1 MKSQVDIAELFN
13 TFFTEI
19 GPNLSRN
26 VENTYEEFLCATYK
40 EFVFEETTSAH
51 IFSLL
56 SKLFKS
62 KATGLDNI
70 STKLLR
76 ESADL
81 IAVSY
86 IFSSTK

>member
-1 MKSQVDIAELFN
+1 MKYQGQKSKSQVDVAELLN

-26 VENTYEEFLCATYK
+26 VENVETTYEEFLCATDK

-51 IFSLL
+51 IFFLL
-56 SKLFKS
+56 SKLCKS

-70 STKLLR
+70 SAKLQSL
-76 ESADL
+76 SL
-81 IAVSY
+81 IY
-86 IFSSTK
+86 